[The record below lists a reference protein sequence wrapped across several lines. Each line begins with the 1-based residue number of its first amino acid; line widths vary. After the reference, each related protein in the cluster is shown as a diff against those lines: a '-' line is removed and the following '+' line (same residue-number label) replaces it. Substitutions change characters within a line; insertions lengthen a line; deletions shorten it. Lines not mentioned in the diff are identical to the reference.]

1 MPLASWGDVMGDQV
15 VVSVKDLLK
24 VYGDGL
30 KIHALDQ
37 VSFSVCAGEFVSVMG
52 PSGSGKSTLLN
63 MLGAL
68 DKPTSGQVLI
78 NGQDMAQLRDVDT
91 FRAKTVGFVFQLHNL
106 IPTLSSV
113 ENVEVPMQG
122 QGSSPAQRRKRAEE
136 LLTLVGLGDR
146 LQHVPGQLSGGQ
158 RQKVAIARALANQPA
173 ILLADEPTGNLD
185 SQSGDEVM
193 RLLEDL
199 HSQHGMTIFVV
210 THDMSIARR
219 THRVLVMKDGRIVRE
234 DRVGKPFEE
243 DLKSFR
249 QSGLGRALLGE
260 NGVTAD
266 ALDGLLT
273 PGDQAALRQVLTHV
287 SS

>member
-1 MPLASWGDVMGDQV
+1 MGDKV
-15 VVSVKDLLK
+15 VVKVKDLMK
-24 VYGDGL
+24 VYGDGH
-30 KIHALDQ
+30 KIHALDH
-37 VSFSVCAGEFVSVMG
+37 VSFTVREGEFVSVMG

-68 DKPTSGQVLI
+68 DKPTSGQVII
-78 NGQDMAQLRDVDT
+78 NGQDMAQLRDVDS
-91 FRAKTVGFVFQLHNL
+91 FRARTVGFVFQLHNL

-122 QGSSPAQRRKRAEE
+122 QGRAASQRRKRAEE

-146 LQHVPGQLSGGQ
+146 MNHVPGQLSGGQ
-158 RQKVAIARALANQPA
+158 RQKVAIARSLANQPA

-193 RLLEDL
+193 SLLEDL

-219 THRVLVMKDGRIVRE
+219 THRVLVMRDGRIVRE
-234 DRVGKPFEE
+234 DIVGQPFEE
-243 DLKSFR
+243 DLKLFR

-266 ALDGLLT
+266 SLDGLLT
-273 PGDQAALRQVLTHV
+273 SSDQAALKQVL
-287 SS
+287 SRIAG

>member
-1 MPLASWGDVMGDQV
+1 MGDTV
-15 VVSVKDLLK
+15 VVEVKDLLK
-24 VYGDGL
+24 VYGDGHE
-30 KIHALDQ
+30 IHALDH
-37 VSFSVCAGEFVSVMG
+37 VSFSVHAGEFVSVMG

-68 DKPTSGQVLI
+68 DKPTSGQVI
-78 NGQDMAQLRDVDT
+78 FHGQDMTQLRDVDS

-122 QGSSPAQRRKRAEE
+122 QGQSPAQRRKRAEE
-136 LLTLVGLGDR
+136 LLTLVGLSDR
-146 LQHVPGQLSGGQ
+146 MNHVPAQLSGGQ

-193 RLLEDL
+193 SLLEDL

-234 DRVGKPFEE
+234 DMIGQPFEE
-243 DLKSFR
+243 DLKMFR

-260 NGVTAD
+260 NGVA
-266 ALDGLLT
+266 AASLDGTLT
-273 PGDQAALRQVLTHV
+273 PGDQAALRQVLERV
-287 SS
+287 SG

>member
-1 MPLASWGDVMGDQV
+1 MDNKV
-15 VVSVKDLLK
+15 VVEVRDLLK
-24 VYGDGL
+24 VYGDGQ
-30 KIHALDQ
+30 KIHALDN
-37 VSFSVCAGEFVSVMG
+37 VSFVVRAGEFVSVMG

-68 DKPTSGQVLI
+68 DRPTSGQVVI
-78 NGQDMAQLRDVDT
+78 NGQDMTKLHDVDS

-106 IPTLSSV
+106 IPTLSAI

-122 QGSSPAQRRKRAEE
+122 QESSPSRRRKRAEE

-146 LQHVPGQLSGGQ
+146 FHHLPSQLSGGQ

-193 RLLEDL
+193 KLLEDL

-234 DRVGKPFEE
+234 DIVGEPFEE
-243 DLKSFR
+243 DLKAFK
-249 QSGLGRALLGE
+249 QSGLGRVLLSGE
-260 NGVTAD
+260 NEVALGS
-266 ALDGLLT
+266 LDGLLT
-273 PGDQAALRQVLTHV
+273 RGDQAALRQVL
-287 SS
+287 SRFPS

>member
-1 MPLASWGDVMGDQV
+1 M
-15 VVSVKDLLK
+15 
-24 VYGDGL
+24 
-30 KIHALDQ
+30 
-37 VSFSVCAGEFVSVMG
+37 
-52 PSGSGKSTLLN
+52 T
-63 MLGAL
+63 
-68 DKPTSGQVLI
+68 
-78 NGQDMAQLRDVDT
+78 QLRDVDS

-106 IPTLSSV
+106 IPTLSSL

-122 QGSSPAQRRKRAEE
+122 QGSSPAQRRNRAQE

-146 LQHVPGQLSGGQ
+146 MNHVPGQLSGGQ

-193 RLLEDL
+193 SLLEDL

-234 DRVGKPFEE
+234 DIIGQPFEE
-243 DLKSFR
+243 DLKMFR

-266 ALDGLLT
+266 SLDGWLT
-273 PGDQAALRQVLTHV
+273 SSDQVALRQVLARV
-287 SS
+287 SG

>member
-1 MPLASWGDVMGDQV
+1 MDNKV
-15 VVSVKDLLK
+15 VVEVKDLLK
-24 VYGDGL
+24 VYGDGH
-30 KIHALDQ
+30 KIHALDN
-37 VSFSVCAGEFVSVMG
+37 VSFTVRAGEFVSVMG

-68 DKPTSGQVLI
+68 DKPTSGQVII
-78 NGQDMAQLRDVDT
+78 NGQDISRLRDVDT
-91 FRAKTVGFVFQLHNL
+91 FRARTVGFVFQLHNL

-122 QGSSPAQRRKRAEE
+122 QGLSPAQRRQRADE

-146 LQHVPGQLSGGQ
+146 LHHVPGQLSGGQ

-193 RLLEDL
+193 SLLEDL

-219 THRVLVMKDGRIVRE
+219 THRVLVMKDGRIIRE
-234 DRVGKPFEE
+234 DLVGEPFEE
-243 DLKSFR
+243 DLKMFR

-260 NGVTAD
+260 NGVA
-266 ALDGLLT
+266 AASLDGTLT
-273 PGDQAALRQVLTHV
+273 PGDQAALRQVLERV
-287 SS
+287 SG

>member
-1 MPLASWGDVMGDQV
+1 MDNKV
-15 VVSVKDLLK
+15 VVEVKDLLK
-24 VYGDGL
+24 VYGDGH
-30 KIHALDQ
+30 KIHALDN
-37 VSFSVCAGEFVSVMG
+37 VSFTVRAGEFVSVMG

-68 DKPTSGQVLI
+68 DKPTSGQVI
-78 NGQDMAQLRDVDT
+78 IKGQDMSRLRDVDT
-91 FRAKTVGFVFQLHNL
+91 FRAKTVGFIFQLHNL

-122 QGSSPAQRRKRAEE
+122 QGSSPTQRRKRAEE

-146 LQHVPGQLSGGQ
+146 LHHVPGQLSGGQ
-158 RQKVAIARALANQPA
+158 RQKVAIARSLANQPA

-193 RLLEDL
+193 SLLEDL

-210 THDMSIARR
+210 THDMGIARR

-234 DRVGKPFEE
+234 DIVGKPFEE
-243 DLKSFR
+243 DLKMFR

-260 NGVTAD
+260 NDVTAD

-273 PGDQAALRQVLTHV
+273 SGDQAVLRQVLARI
-287 SS
+287 SG

>member
-1 MPLASWGDVMGDQV
+1 MDNKV
-15 VVSVKDLLK
+15 VVEVKDLLK
-24 VYGDGL
+24 VYGDGH
-30 KIHALDQ
+30 KIHALDN
-37 VSFSVCAGEFVSVMG
+37 VSFTVRAGEFVSVMG

-68 DKPTSGQVLI
+68 DKPTSGQVII
-78 NGQDMAQLRDVDT
+78 NGQNMSRLRDVDT
-91 FRAKTVGFVFQLHNL
+91 FRARTVGFVFQLHNL

-122 QGSSPAQRRKRAEE
+122 QGLSPAQRRQRADE

-146 LQHVPGQLSGGQ
+146 LHHVPGQLSGGQ

-193 RLLEDL
+193 SLLEDL

-219 THRVLVMKDGRIVRE
+219 THRVLVMKDGRIIRE
-234 DRVGKPFEE
+234 DLVGKPFEE
-243 DLKSFR
+243 DLKMFR

-260 NGVTAD
+260 NSVTAD
-266 ALDGLLT
+266 ALEGLLT
-273 PGDQAALRQVLTHV
+273 SGDQAALRQVLARV
-287 SS
+287 SG

>member
-1 MPLASWGDVMGDQV
+1 MGDTV
-15 VVSVKDLLK
+15 VVEVKDLLK
-24 VYGDGL
+24 VYGDGHE
-30 KIHALDQ
+30 IHALDH
-37 VSFSVCAGEFVSVMG
+37 VSFSVHAGEFVSVMG

-68 DKPTSGQVLI
+68 DKPTSGQVI
-78 NGQDMAQLRDVDT
+78 IHGQDMTQLRDVDS

-122 QGSSPAQRRKRAEE
+122 QGQSPAQRRKRAEE
-136 LLTLVGLGDR
+136 LLTLVGLSDR
-146 LQHVPGQLSGGQ
+146 MNHVPAQLSGGQ

-193 RLLEDL
+193 SLLEDL

-234 DRVGKPFEE
+234 DMIGQPFEE
-243 DLKSFR
+243 DLKMFR

-260 NGVTAD
+260 NGMTAD
-266 ALDGLLT
+266 SLDKWLT
-273 PGDQAALRQVLTHV
+273 SSDQVALRRVLARV
-287 SS
+287 SG

>member
-1 MPLASWGDVMGDQV
+1 MSDKIV
-15 VVSVKDLLK
+15 VQVKDLLK
-24 VYGDGL
+24 VYGDGH
-30 KIHALDQ
+30 KIHALDH
-37 VSFSVCAGEFVSVMG
+37 VSFTVHEGEFVSVMG

-68 DKPTSGQVLI
+68 DKPTSGQVII
-78 NGQDMAQLRDVDT
+78 NGQDMTGLHDVDS
-91 FRAKTVGFVFQLHNL
+91 FRAKMVGFVFQLHNL

-122 QGSSPAQRRKRAEE
+122 QGLSAAERRKRAQE
-136 LLTLVGLGDR
+136 LLTLVGLQDR
-146 LQHVPGQLSGGQ
+146 MNHLPGQLSGGQ
-158 RQKVAIARALANQPA
+158 RQKVAIARALANRPA

-193 RLLEDL
+193 SLLEDL
-199 HSQHGMTIFVV
+199 HSQHSMTIFVV

-234 DRVGKPFEE
+234 DIVGKPFEE
-243 DLKSFR
+243 DLKMFR

-260 NGVTAD
+260 NTMGD
-266 ALDGLLT
+266 SLNGLLT
-273 PGDQAALRQVLTHV
+273 AGDQAALRQVLV
-287 SS
+287 RVIGE

>member
-1 MPLASWGDVMGDQV
+1 MGDRIV
-15 VVSVKDLLK
+15 VQVKDLLK
-24 VYGDGL
+24 VYGDGH
-30 KIHALDQ
+30 KIHALDH
-37 VSFSVCAGEFVSVMG
+37 VSFTVREGEFVSVMG

-68 DKPTSGQVLI
+68 DKPTSGQVII
-78 NGQDMAQLRDVDT
+78 NGQDMTQLRDVDS

-122 QGSSPAQRRKRAEE
+122 RGQNPAQRRKRAEE
-136 LLTLVGLGDR
+136 LLTLVSLRDR
-146 LQHVPGQLSGGQ
+146 MNHVPGQLSGGQ

-193 RLLEDL
+193 SLLEDL

-234 DRVGKPFEE
+234 DIIGQPFEE
-243 DLKSFR
+243 DLKMFR

-266 ALDGLLT
+266 SLDGLLT
-273 PGDQAALRQVLTHV
+273 PNDREALRQVLARV
-287 SS
+287 SG

>member
-1 MPLASWGDVMGDQV
+1 MGDKV
-15 VVSVKDLLK
+15 VVEVQDLLK
-24 VYGDGL
+24 VYGDGH
-30 KIHALDQ
+30 KIHALDH
-37 VSFSVCAGEFVSVMG
+37 VSFTVREGEFVSVMG

-68 DKPTSGQVLI
+68 DKPTSGQVI
-78 NGQDMAQLRDVDT
+78 IHGQDMTQLRDVDS

-122 QGSSPAQRRKRAEE
+122 QGLAPSQRRKRAEE
-136 LLTLVGLGDR
+136 LLALVGLRDR
-146 LQHVPGQLSGGQ
+146 LHHVPSQLSGGQ

-193 RLLEDL
+193 DLLEDL

-219 THRVLVMKDGRIVRE
+219 THRVLVMKDGRIGRE
-234 DRVGKPFEE
+234 DIVGKPFEE
-243 DLKSFR
+243 DFKAFK

-260 NGVTAD
+260 NNAVGD
-266 ALDGLLT
+266 SLDGLVT
-273 PGDQAALRQVLTHV
+273 PRDQEALRQVLSRV
-287 SS
+287 SG

>member
-1 MPLASWGDVMGDQV
+1 MGDKV
-15 VVSVKDLLK
+15 VVEVKDLLK
-24 VYGDGL
+24 VYGDGH
-30 KIHALDQ
+30 KIHALDH
-37 VSFSVCAGEFVSVMG
+37 VSFIVREGEFVSVMG

-68 DKPTSGQVLI
+68 DKPTSGQVI
-78 NGQDMAQLRDVDT
+78 IHGQDMTQLRDVDS

-122 QGSSPAQRRKRAEE
+122 QGQSPAQRRKRAQE
-136 LLTLVGLGDR
+136 LLALVGLSDR
-146 LQHVPGQLSGGQ
+146 INHVPGQLSGGQ

-193 RLLEDL
+193 SLLENL

-219 THRVLVMKDGRIVRE
+219 THRVLVMKDGRIIRE
-234 DRVGKPFEE
+234 DIIGQPFEE
-243 DLKSFR
+243 DLKMFR

-266 ALDGLLT
+266 LLDKWLT
-273 PGDQAALRQVLTHV
+273 SSDQVALRQVLARV
-287 SS
+287 SG

>member
-1 MPLASWGDVMGDQV
+1 MMDNKV
-15 VVSVKDLLK
+15 VVEVKDLLK
-24 VYGDGL
+24 VYGDGH
-30 KIHALDQ
+30 KIHALDN
-37 VSFSVCAGEFVSVMG
+37 VSFTVRAGEFVSVMG

-68 DKPTSGQVLI
+68 DKPTSGQVII
-78 NGQDMAQLRDVDT
+78 NGQDISRLRDVDT
-91 FRAKTVGFVFQLHNL
+91 FRARTVGFVFQLHNL

-122 QGSSPAQRRKRAEE
+122 QGLSPAQRRQRADE

-146 LQHVPGQLSGGQ
+146 LHHVPGQLSGGQ
-158 RQKVAIARALANQPA
+158 RQKVAIARSLANQPA

-193 RLLEDL
+193 SLLEDL

-219 THRVLVMKDGRIVRE
+219 THRVLVMKDGRIIRE
-234 DRVGKPFEE
+234 DLVGKPFEE
-243 DLKSFR
+243 DLKMFR

-260 NGVTAD
+260 NGVA
-266 ALDGLLT
+266 AASLDGILT
-273 PGDQAALRQVLTHV
+273 PGDQAALRQVLERV
-287 SS
+287 SG

>member
-1 MPLASWGDVMGDQV
+1 MGDTV
-15 VVSVKDLLK
+15 VVEVKDLLK
-24 VYGDGL
+24 VYGDGHE
-30 KIHALDQ
+30 IHALDH
-37 VSFSVCAGEFVSVMG
+37 VSFSVHEGAFVSVMG

-68 DKPTSGQVLI
+68 DKPTSGQVI
-78 NGQDMAQLRDVDT
+78 IHGQDMTQLRDVDS

-122 QGSSPAQRRKRAEE
+122 QGQSPAQRRKRAEE
-136 LLTLVGLGDR
+136 LLTLVGLSDR
-146 LQHVPGQLSGGQ
+146 MNHVPAQLSGGQ

-193 RLLEDL
+193 SLLEDL

-234 DRVGKPFEE
+234 DMIGQPFEE
-243 DLKSFR
+243 DLKMFR

-266 ALDGLLT
+266 LLDQWLT
-273 PGDQAALRQVLTHV
+273 SSDQAALRQVLARV
-287 SS
+287 SG